1 MSKTS
6 LAITG
11 LGNVGR
17 SLLQLIQRQRG
28 LLRSRFDLELVL
40 AGACDS
46 SGARIDSNGLDID
59 EIISIKQEKKGLAGI
74 AGMAPNEFARSVE
87 ADILVEL
94 TLTNLQ
100 HGEPGLSTIRCALDR
115 KMNVVTANKGPLVV
129 AYPELSVLAKS
140 NQVKLLYSAAV
151 TGGLPTLNVGTRD
164 LCAATILKVEG
175 VFNGTTNYILT
186 RMAEGIS
193 YSDALQHA
201 QKVGMAEADPTL
213 DVDGWDA
220 ACKLVIIA
228 NAVLGR
234 PTKLSDVVVEG
245 IREVTPQQLQLAASR
260 DQVIKLIACADR
272 QGNDYQLSVRPTM
285 LDFSHPLAHVGANM
299 MAVVYET
306 DINGK
311 IFASIVE
318 PDPIP
323 TAAAVLR
330 DIVHI
335 AAKR

>member
-1 MSKTS
+1 MKRIS

-17 SLLQLIQRQRG
+17 NLLLLIERQRN
-28 LLRSRFDLELVL
+28 LLRMRFDLDL
-40 AGACDS
+40 AVTGVCDS
-46 SGARIDSNGLDID
+46 SGSLVDSKGLDIRK
-59 EIISIKQEKKGLAGI
+59 IITLKEQKKGVAGI
-74 AGMAPNEFARSVE
+74 QNMIPVQLVE
-87 ADILVEL
+87 QSEAQILVEL

-100 HGEPGLSTIRCALDR
+100 HGEPGLSAIRGALKK
-115 KMNVVTANKGPLVV
+115 KMNVVTANKGPLVL
-129 AYPELSVLAKS
+129 AYPELAGLAKS
-140 NQVKLLYSAAV
+140 NGVRMLHSAAV
-151 TGGLPTLNVGTRD
+151 TGGLPTLNIGMRD
-164 LCAATILKVEG
+164 LCAATVNSVEG
-175 VFNGTTNYILT
+175 IFNGTTNYILT
-186 RMAEGIS
+186 RMAEGVS
-193 YSDALQHA
+193 YADALQHA

-234 PTKLSDVVVEG
+234 PTKLGDVSVEG
-245 IREVTPQQLQLAASR
+245 VRNVTAEELRAARSR
-260 DQVIKLIACADR
+260 NEIVKLVARAVR
-272 QGNDYQLSVRPTM
+272 TGSDYELSVRPRS
-285 LDFSHPLAHVGANM
+285 LQFDHPLARVGANM
-299 MAVVYET
+299 MAVFYET

-311 IFASIVE
+311 IFSSIVE

-335 AAKR
+335 SL